1 MLAGHPDWLHPA
13 GRTSRGRRTTP
24 GTRARYPSC
33 RRAVL
38 PSWPSWLGSSPG
50 ICRWAP
56 GDHRLSYGQP
66 RNGGR
71 DGIRTDEGLPTPPST
86 PGETLAQV
94 DDPLKSGSWQE
105 LANRYRR
112 PGYGVPVLFALVSLA
127 LGIRLFRFIDQYSVN
142 VLFWDQWDF
151 LDGLFQGAGP
161 WTLFTWQHGPPRLG
175 VGYLLIQLVY
185 SLTDWN
191 VRAEAF
197 VAGAIAILTSTLA
210 LVLKRRLF
218 ARITPWDACIP
229 FIFITTTAG
238 ETYAGVPNLAHGPV
252 SQLLVVLLPL
262 ALCIRDEKRRVGA
275 VLAINFAAIYTGFA
289 FFVGLIAPL
298 LLAIDAVS
306 VWREPRR
313 RNLCLGAIIVALGS
327 LASFAVGYH
336 FFPAADCLHFPHR
349 RPLEYFPF
357 VGLLFSR
364 PLGLTGA
371 GIGRIAPAILF
382 SFYVTLVS
390 VWALVRTIR
399 AKDRAPLD
407 QTIFFLTAFSL
418 LFAVTAAIG
427 RVCLGVSA
435 ASSTRY
441 IPYILPSFLGMY
453 FALLS
458 WKLPST
464 TRAALLSVFVV
475 VAASKEFAFRDEN
488 LALVR
493 YYSAGKISWR
503 DCYLHTLSVERC
515 AVEVRFPIYP
525 HPSTTRLPEKLD
537 YLRQRRL
544 NLFGET
550 SARRGGAS
558 LVP

>member
-1 MLAGHPDWLHPA
+1 
-13 GRTSRGRRTTP
+13 
-24 GTRARYPSC
+24 
-33 RRAVL
+33 
-38 PSWPSWLGSSPG
+38 
-50 ICRWAP
+50 
-56 GDHRLSYGQP
+56 
-66 RNGGR
+66 
-71 DGIRTDEGLPTPPST
+71 
-86 PGETLAQV
+86 
-94 DDPLKSGSWQE
+94 LKSGSWQA
-105 LANRYRR
+105 LANRCWRS
-112 PGYGVPVLFALVSLA
+112 GYGVPVLLASVSLA
-127 LGIRLFRFIDQYSVN
+127 LGLRLFRFIDQYSVN

-185 SLTDWN
+185 SLTAWN
-191 VRAEAF
+191 VRAETF
-197 VAGAIAILTSTLA
+197 VAGAMAILTATLA

-252 SQLLVVLLPL
+252 PQLLVVLLPL
-262 ALCIRDEKRRVGA
+262 ALCIRDEKRRLGA

-298 LLAIDAVS
+298 LLVIDAVGA
-306 VWREPRR
+306 WREPRR
-313 RNLCLGAIIVALGS
+313 RNLYLGAIVVALAS
-327 LASFAVGYH
+327 LASFAVGYQ
-336 FFPAADCLHFPHR
+336 FSPAADCLHFPHR
-349 RPLEYFPF
+349 RPFEYFPF

-371 GIGRIAPAILF
+371 GMGRVAPAILF
-382 SFYVTLVS
+382 SLHVALVS
-390 VWALVRTIR
+390 IVALIRTIR
-399 AKDRAPLD
+399 ARDRAPVD

-418 LFAVTAAIG
+418 LFAITVAIG

-435 ASSTRY
+435 GSSTRY

-464 TRAALLSVFVV
+464 ARAALLFVFVV
-475 VAASKEFAFRDEN
+475 IVASKEVAFRDEN

-493 YYSAGKISWR
+493 YYSAGKIRWR
-503 DCYLHTLSVERC
+503 DCYLRTLSVERC
-515 AVEVRFPIYP
+515 AEAARFSIYP
-525 HPSTTRLPEKLD
+525 HPSATRLPEKLD
-537 YLRQRRL
+537 YLRERRL

-550 SARRGGAS
+550 PRSGRGGG
-558 LVP
+558 